1 MDYDEMNTVSKMKVL
16 TVHERGNSYALSLNL
31 NILAVW
37 TKFDTFYFQISYK
50 KTKNK
55 KMC

>member
-1 MDYDEMNTVSKMKVL
+1 MNTVSKMKVL